1 MRPTL
6 LMLAVTIAFVSVPQ
20 RSQAYSNLAWC
31 ARYYD
36 RGNVLSCAFD
46 TMQQCLATVSG
57 VGGSCI
63 QNPRLPSPPP
73 SYYSSPYP
81 RRGYDPWR

>member
-1 MRPTL
+1 MRPIL
-6 LMLAVTIAFVSVPQ
+6 LVFAVALALVSASQ
-20 RSQAYSNLAWC
+20 QSQAYYNNAWC

-46 TMQQCLATVSG
+46 TIQQCLVTVRG
-57 VGGSCI
+57 VGGSCV

-73 SYYSSPYP
+73 SYS
-81 RRGYDPWR
+81 RRAYDPWR

>member
-1 MRPTL
+1 MRPIL
-6 LMLAVTIAFVSVPQ
+6 LMFAVTLALVSASQ
-20 RSQAYSNLAWC
+20 QSQAYFNSAWC

-46 TMQQCLATVSG
+46 TIQQCLATVRG
-57 VGGSCI
+57 VGGTCI

-73 SYYSSPYP
+73 DYASPYS

>member
-1 MRPTL
+1 MRPIL
-6 LMLAVTIAFVSVPQ
+6 LMLGVVAALVSLPQ
-20 RSQAYSNLAWC
+20 QSQAYSNLAWC

-46 TMQQCLATVSG
+46 TMQQCLATVRG

-63 QNPRLPSPPP
+63 QNPRLPSPLPP
-73 SYYSSPYP
+73 YSSPYS